1 MTVCFFFTL
10 IAEVIRTMTL
20 REKTNVLFDAAGSR
34 NTTPAKM
41 KSVIDGLKSEPE
53 FADTGALLTAL
64 QGALHIAL
72 MPMDDADSERRLG
85 VIRVIAGAVAEDC
98 GRDYVRDVMKAA
110 VARGT
115 PESIIGKIL
124 AVMNEGE

>member
-1 MTVCFFFTL
+1 MS
-10 IAEVIRTMTL
+10 L
-20 REKTNVLFDAAGSR
+20 REKINILFDAAGSR

-53 FADTGALLTAL
+53 FVGTGALRTAL

-72 MPMDDADSERRLG
+72 MPGNDDDSERRLG

-98 GRDYVRDVMKAA
+98 GRDYVRDVLET
-110 VARGT
+110 RGN

-124 AVMNEGE
+124 GE